1 MLLLPILLMWMTLEF
16 HTWKSSFY
24 DGLYT
29 KHIVCPEKKSSR
41 KYIEYKACI
50 HKVSFLLNG
59 GLLTL
64 FWFTTWT
71 FLFFHLNWPTVHSK
85 PMWKGVHLYLSLYLK
100 YNVPCWKVDF
110 FIRVNCQYIIVNKV
124 FFSGDAV
131 SKIFHFAMPLHLSH
145 RSRSSVSSAKKNIYW
160 VYINVLSWP

>member
-1 MLLLPILLMWMTLEF
+1 M
-16 HTWKSSFY
+16 SF
-24 DGLYT
+24 
-29 KHIVCPEKKSSR
+29 
-41 KYIEYKACI
+41 
-50 HKVSFLLNG
+50 FLNG
-59 GLLTL
+59 RLLTL

-100 YNVPCWKVDF
+100 YNVPCRKVDF

-124 FFSGDAV
+124 FSWGDVV

-145 RSRSSVSSAKKNIYW
+145 RTRFSVSSAKKYLLGLYKCTVMTISTKVRFYFCNW
-160 VYINVLSWP
+160 SVLALSQ